1 MAVFDIG
8 RLDDVIHGRMRL
20 GIMAYLA
27 DAEVADFNELK
38 AVLEAT
44 QGNLSIHL
52 RKLED
57 AGYVAIEKSFIG
69 RKPRTRAR
77 LTGSGRAAFAE
88 YLDAIA
94 RLLGAAA
101 PRDLAAPGDKRGD

>member
-1 MAVFDIG
+1 MAGFDIA
-8 RLDDVIHGRMRL
+8 RIDDVIHGRMRL

-38 AVLEAT
+38 RALDAT

-57 AGYVAIEKSFIG
+57 AGYIDIDKSFLG
-69 RKPRTRAR
+69 RKPLTRAR
-77 LTGSGRAAFAE
+77 LTEAGRKAFAD
-88 YLDAIA
+88 YLDAMA
-94 RLLGAAA
+94 GLVGRSNASG
-101 PRDLAAPGDKRGD
+101 

>member
-1 MAVFDIG
+1 VAAFDIG

-38 AVLEAT
+38 RALDAT

-57 AGYVAIEKSFIG
+57 AGYIAIDKSFLG
-69 RKPRTRAR
+69 RKPLTRAR
-77 LTGSGRAAFAE
+77 LTEAGRKAFAA
-88 YLDAIA
+88 YLDALA
-94 RLLGAAA
+94 GLVGAK
-101 PRDLAAPGDKRGD
+101 PRTGGAGH

>member
-1 MAVFDIG
+1 MAAFDIA

-27 DAEVADFNELK
+27 SAEVADFNELK
-38 AVLEAT
+38 RLLDAT

-57 AGYVAIEKSFIG
+57 AGYIDIEKSFFG
-69 RKPRTRAR
+69 RKPLTRAR
-77 LTGSGRAAFAE
+77 ITPAGRKAFAD

-94 RLLGAAA
+94 KLVDGAEG
-101 PRDLAAPGDKRGD
+101 RR

>member
-1 MAVFDIG
+1 MPDFDIAKI
-8 RLDDVIHGRMRL
+8 DDVIHGRLRL

-38 AVLEAT
+38 AALQAT

-57 AGYVAIEKSFIG
+57 AGYIKIEKSFLA
-69 RKPRTRAR
+69 RKPLTRAR
-77 LTGSGRAAFAE
+77 MTAAGRKAFAT
-88 YLDAIA
+88 YLAAIA
-94 RLLGAAA
+94 KLVGE
-101 PRDLAAPGDKRGD
+101 